1 MTWHNSKTFSLL
13 KHDKNWLNCHASWN
27 RQFEHFHS
35 FVIISRHWIIFLYN
49 KKNVF
54 ELDRL
59 FDHKI
64 VGFQFFI
71 YSFISLAHVHTVC
84 TVHCTLYPNTQLL
97 TLMVRYCQISVARW
111 SFTISLPF
119 SFIVDAKLLLCVAN
133 GIVTIDVLINR
144 PMDLF
149 LNW

>member
-35 FVIISRHWIIFLYN
+35 FVIISRHWITFLYN

-59 FDHKI
+59 FDHEHWMF
-64 VGFQFFI
+64 GFQFFI
-71 YSFISLAHVHTVC
+71 YSFISLTHVQ
-84 TVHCTLYPNTQLL
+84 TVHCTMYTIADAYCKTLPN
-97 TLMVRYCQISVARW
+97 ISR
-111 SFTISLPF
+111 SLIIYDF
-119 SFIVDAKLLLCVAN
+119 IAVFCFIVDAKLLLCVAN